1 MNVGVYSFYG
11 GTSWKITYKRE
22 QSLKQRLTMKYAT
35 IFVTLIRHHIDIE
48 KYINNIIRRSVTES
62 EYRPQK

>member
-1 MNVGVYSFYG
+1 
-11 GTSWKITYKRE
+11 
-22 QSLKQRLTMKYAT
+22 MKYAT

-62 EYRPQK
+62 EYRPQI